1 MPVNNDTT
9 KPKLSNNNLM
19 IVMVLIS
26 LLVVGVSALVGKA
39 LVSSILRDTKVI
51 SAKSKADKQ
60 AKEDVTSAPKLVD
73 AYNVL
78 GSVANTLNDALP
90 DSKDMP
96 GLLVT
101 LENMSNDSGL
111 GLKSIT
117 PAVLAIAASAPIS
130 DQNGQSSAATSSSAA
145 SSGSTVATPNP
156 FNLVIDYDGSY
167 PALAKFLG
175 DIEQSVRPM
184 KVTSVTMNG
193 NGSALTGEID
203 LTTYWQSPAQL
214 PFSTETIK

>member
-26 LLVVGVSALVGKA
+26 LLVVGVSALIGKA
-39 LVSSILRDTKVI
+39 LVGSILRDTKVI

-60 AKEDVTSAPKLVD
+60 VKEDVTSAPKLVD

-78 GSVANTLNDALP
+78 GSAANTLNDALP
-90 DSKDMP
+90 NSKDMP
-96 GLLVT
+96 SLLVT

-117 PAVLAIAASAPIS
+117 PAVPAIAATAPIS
-130 DQNGQSSAATSSSAA
+130 DQNGQSSVAA
-145 SSGSTVATPNP
+145 SSSSGSPAVTPNP

>member
-1 MPVNNDTT
+1 VPVNNDTT

-26 LLVVGVSALVGKA
+26 LLVVGVSALIGKA
-39 LVSSILRDTKVI
+39 LVGSILRDTKVI

-60 AKEDVTSAPKLVD
+60 VKEDVTSAPKLVD

-78 GSVANTLNDALP
+78 GSAANTLNDALP
-90 DSKDMP
+90 NSKDMP
-96 GLLVT
+96 SLLVT

-117 PAVLAIAASAPIS
+117 PAVPAIAATAPIS
-130 DQNGQSSAATSSSAA
+130 DQNGQSSVAA
-145 SSGSTVATPNP
+145 SSSSGSPAVTPNP

>member
-26 LLVVGVSALVGKA
+26 LLVVGVSALIGKA
-39 LVSSILRDTKVI
+39 LVGSIMRDTKVI

-60 AKEDVTSAPKLVD
+60 VKEDVTSAPKLVD

-78 GSVANTLNDALP
+78 GSAANTLNDALP
-90 DSKDMP
+90 NSKDMP
-96 GLLVT
+96 SLLVT

-117 PAVLAIAASAPIS
+117 PAVPAIAATAPIS
-130 DQNGQSSAATSSSAA
+130 DQNGQSSVAA
-145 SSGSTVATPNP
+145 SSSSGSPAVTPNP

>member
-1 MPVNNDTT
+1 VPVNNDTT

-26 LLVVGVSALVGKA
+26 LLVVGVSALIGKA
-39 LVSSILRDTKVI
+39 LVGSIMRDTKVI

-60 AKEDVTSAPKLVD
+60 VKEDVTSAPKLVD

-78 GSVANTLNDALP
+78 GSAANTLNDALP
-90 DSKDMP
+90 NSKDMP
-96 GLLVT
+96 SLLVT

-117 PAVLAIAASAPIS
+117 PAVPAIAATAPIS
-130 DQNGQSSAATSSSAA
+130 DQNGQSSVAA
-145 SSGSTVATPNP
+145 SSSSGSPAVTPNP